1 MCKKDAA
8 SCRMFL
14 CTFNFYIVT
23 LNWKIDHNTFC
34 FCTLCAEN
42 NCFAPSPPC
51 SCLYLCA
58 GACVGAKPAN
68 DAAPVCESAT
78 QGAKCKKL
86 LGCVWNRKGQAC
98 SAEVGQDAA
107 ANIGTNLGNVRGSS
121 CNAVPT
127 SPALLC
133 MLLYVSVNRML
144 PYIQLSLHIHFV
156 RLNCVLKL
164 PMIPLILSNV

>member
-1 MCKKDAA
+1 MCRKQL
-8 SCRMFL
+8 L
-14 CTFNFYIVT
+14 C
-23 LNWKIDHNTFC
+23 
-34 FCTLCAEN
+34 
-42 NCFAPSPPC
+42 PPPPPC

-156 RLNCVLKL
+156 GLNCVLKH